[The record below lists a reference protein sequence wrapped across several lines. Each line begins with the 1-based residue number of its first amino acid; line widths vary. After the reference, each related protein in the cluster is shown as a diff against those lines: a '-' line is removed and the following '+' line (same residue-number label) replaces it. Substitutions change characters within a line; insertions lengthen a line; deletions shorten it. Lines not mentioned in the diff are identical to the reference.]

1 MKINGAVMLLF
12 RHVCALA
19 VPSKVCYN
27 GHIMKNYIIFD
38 LEWNQ
43 SPEGKEN
50 SVESIPFEIIEVG
63 AVKLDGDFHLIS
75 EFHRLITP
83 KVYPQLHY
91 KISEVTHMDMEEL
104 RQEGEPFVDVIR
116 DFLEWCGRDFWFC
129 TWGSMDL
136 TELQRNMEYYQAD
149 IPFERPLYYY
159 DVQKLYA
166 LARGNVREKMSLDKA
181 VEELALEQDR
191 PFHRAL
197 DDAFYTGKVLGR
209 MDPALWEPYI
219 SVDYYRVPEKKEEEI
234 YLRFPTYSKFV
245 SRTFP
250 TKEEAM
256 EDKTVADIICPQCK
270 RMLRKKVRW
279 FSLNQRQYFSLG
291 VCPQHGPVRGKIR
304 MKKGENG
311 EFYVVKTMKIVDEE
325 GVRCLFEKREEQ
337 RYKRHVRNDIKKV
350 RGTIGRPV

>member
-1 MKINGAVMLLF
+1 
-12 RHVCALA
+12 
-19 VPSKVCYN
+19 
-27 GHIMKNYIIFD
+27 MKNYIIFD

-50 SVESIPFEIIEVG
+50 SVESMPFEIIEIG
-63 AVKLDGDFHLIS
+63 AVKMDSGLHMVS

-83 KVYPQLHY
+83 QVYTQLHY

-104 RQEGEPFVDVIR
+104 RQEGEPFTEVIR
-116 DFLEWCGRDFWFC
+116 EFLEWCGRDFWFC

-136 TELQRNMEYYQAD
+136 TELQRNMGYYQVD
-149 IPFERPLYYY
+149 IPFDRPLYYY

-166 LARGNVREKMSLDKA
+166 LARGNIREKVSLDRA
-181 VEELALEQDR
+181 VEEMAIPRDR

-197 DDAFYTGKVLGR
+197 DDAFYTGKVLEHMER
-209 MDPALWEPYI
+209 ALWEPYI
-219 SVDYYRVPEKKEEEI
+219 SMDYYWVPETKEEEVS
-234 YLRFPTYSKFV
+234 LKFPTYTKFV

-256 EDKTVADIICPQCK
+256 EDKNAADLVCPQCR

-279 FSLNQRQYFSLG
+279 FSLNQKQYFALG
-291 VCPQHGPVRGKIR
+291 VCPQHGYVRGKIR

-311 EFYVVKTMKIVDEE
+311 QFYVVKTIKSVDEE
-325 GVRCLFEKREEQ
+325 GVQSLFEKREEQ
-337 RYKRHVRNDIKKV
+337 RSRRHERSGTKKV
-350 RGTIGRPV
+350 RRKIKRGC